1 MKKLKC
7 QFYFSFR
14 SPYAWIVWK
23 LLRNV
28 FPNDIEIIPSWN
40 PREDTNILLQNRGG
54 EFLYVNMLK
63 EKHLYIMH
71 DIQRIAKELGFKLS
85 FPVDKSNT
93 DWETIHL
100 CYLYAV
106 DNGRGKEFLDVVFSA
121 RWELGM
127 DIWNIDN
134 VKLLL
139 QQVGLNAKVIE
150 DSKWYSYYQII
161 GVGKLFEGYKNG
173 VFGVPFFIL
182 GNSKLWGIE
191 RIIPF
196 IRKWNSICDWE
207 DFIDEKNISLPSEA
221 LYDFYFDHG
230 GGCG

>member
-1 MKKLKC
+1 
-7 QFYFSFR
+7 
-14 SPYAWIVWK
+14 
-23 LLRNV
+23 
-28 FPNDIEIIPSWN
+28 
-40 PREDTNILLQNRGG
+40 
-54 EFLYVNMLK
+54 
-63 EKHLYIMH
+63 MH

-161 GVGKLFEGYKNG
+161 GVGKLFEGYKMEYLE
-173 VFGVPFFIL
+173 FLFYTWKFQIL
-182 GNSKLWGIE
+182 GN
-191 RIIPF
+191 
-196 IRKWNSICDWE
+196 RKNNSI
-207 DFIDEKNISLPSEA
+207 
-221 LYDFYFDHG
+221 YT
-230 GGCG
+230 